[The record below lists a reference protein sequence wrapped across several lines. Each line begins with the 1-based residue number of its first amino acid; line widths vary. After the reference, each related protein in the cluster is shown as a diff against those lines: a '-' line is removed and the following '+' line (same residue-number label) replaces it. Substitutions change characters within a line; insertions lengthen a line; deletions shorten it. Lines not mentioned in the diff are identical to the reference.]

1 MQNAYSIDNTLSQCQ
16 SELHALRAA
25 RNPQNEIEDVDSS
38 MHAIKDTVNDLV
50 DKVCENVVAAD
61 MQERQNARTKAFH
74 TLVQWLIDEHENAAD
89 PLRAP
94 AGSMYG
100 RMIQYGRDNIP
111 LKHVRSEFAQ
121 CMSSLRER
129 IVPSLV
135 NLGGRYILRLP
146 GYTYRIT
153 RVQPWQQGDPYQVRG
168 QRYPESSARI
178 FCPGR
183 ADALFTIREDFFM
196 FDTVPLANV
205 FYMENNALFM
215 VMLGTR
221 ETALTE
227 WREKLVILA
236 RHIVT
241 AITAHLTFNYQ
252 AARTHVVA
260 FLETLMLMT
269 FINTANGDP
278 LIFLNGCSWSVDP
291 ENDQHLVFE
300 MDTIV
305 RLLEKFI
312 FRPPVADSASYASRA
327 AFREKHR

>member
-1 MQNAYSIDNTLSQCQ
+1 MQNAYYIDNTLLQCQ

-25 RNPQNEIEDVDSS
+25 RNPQNEVEDVDSS

-50 DKVCENVVAAD
+50 DKVCENVAAAD
-61 MQERQNARTKAFH
+61 IQERQNARTKAFH

-100 RMIQYGRDNIP
+100 RMVQYGRDNIP
-111 LKHVRSEFAQ
+111 LKHVRSEFVQ
-121 CMSSLRER
+121 CMSSLHER
-129 IVPSLV
+129 IVPSLA
-135 NLGGRYILRLP
+135 NLDGDYILRLP
-146 GYTYRIT
+146 GYTYQIT
-153 RVQPWQQGDPYQVRG
+153 RVPPWQPGDPYWVRG
-168 QRYPESSARI
+168 QQHPESSARI

-183 ADALFTIREDFFM
+183 AGALFTITEDFFM

-205 FYMENNALFM
+205 FHMENNALLM
-215 VMLGTR
+215 VIRGTR

-227 WREKLVILA
+227 WREKLVILT
-236 RHIVT
+236 RHIIT

-252 AARTHVVA
+252 ATRTHVVA

-269 FINTANGDP
+269 FRNAANGDP

-291 ENDQHLVFE
+291 DNDQHLVFQ
-300 MDTIV
+300 MGNIV
-305 RLLEKFI
+305 RLLKKFI
-312 FRPPVADSASYASRA
+312 FRLPVADSASYASRA
-327 AFREKHR
+327 AFQEKHR